1 MPPSSAAPSSL
12 GTRQRAKQ
20 ACETCKQRK
29 RKCDG
34 KQPCGFCVR
43 YEYDCAFDS
52 QPRKRVATGSTRHVP
67 GRETTRSTEEL
78 PGQLSNEIEISQQRM
93 EATSGTAFPH
103 VLGLKLNPRDAPGV
117 YGISWNLG
125 LREEPT
131 RHFTNLTTLLTH
143 AEMNRYAFIYF
154 DHIHPIYAILSKD
167 SLDEEISLRWQNPHV
182 IGSYDPVLCGVA
194 ALGSVFSGTEN
205 QPHPREAEIVQCA
218 KEMLEATSVM
228 KRPLL
233 HHATAWVLRT
243 LYLRTTNSPHASW
256 MASCTAMHII
266 EATGAHQDP
275 QSRSS
280 VYFDTR
286 DTGGDCDIPRR
297 LFWVTV
303 TLNAW
308 ISNEYGRS
316 RVSIRGMSCKK
327 PSRGDDNW
335 TRDLIGVY
343 EISQQLDQEHGN
355 DSANLLDC
363 LSRLEIPV
371 YGPDALQLSRV
382 NLVLTIYRRLRIS
395 CPSIPRDAQDR
406 IIDAAIVGLE
416 SAVGL
421 AEERGPWWHVANVP
435 FQVVC
440 TLLAMDSRESL
451 THIPQAMRSLRK
463 ISQQFHTASIRHAV
477 DVAESLVRLSRQNK
491 QNDLLDLNH
500 GLDSHDGQDNILNQ
514 SIYGIEEMLDEDGEP
529 DLDWDAFLSADIPL
543 FDTTSLNV
551 PGQTPN

>member
-1 MPPSSAAPSSL
+1 
-12 GTRQRAKQ
+12 
-20 ACETCKQRK
+20 
-29 RKCDG
+29 
-34 KQPCGFCVR
+34 
-43 YEYDCAFDS
+43 
-52 QPRKRVATGSTRHVP
+52 
-67 GRETTRSTEEL
+67 
-78 PGQLSNEIEISQQRM
+78 M

-125 LREEPT
+125 LRDEPT
-131 RHFTNLTTLLTH
+131 RAFTNLTNLLTH
-143 AEMNRYAFIYF
+143 AEMDHYTFIYL

-167 SLDEEISLRWQNPHV
+167 KLLEEIAVRWQNPDI

-194 ALGSVFSGTEN
+194 ALGSLFSGPES

-218 KEMLEATSVM
+218 REMLEMTSM
-228 KRPLL
+228 IKRPLL

-275 QSRSS
+275 QSGSL
-280 VYFDTR
+280 VYLDTH
-286 DTGGDCDIPRR
+286 DTGGDCDIPRS

-316 RVSIRGMSCKK
+316 RVSIRGVTCKK
-327 PSRGDDNW
+327 PLHGDGNW
-335 TRDLIGVY
+335 TADLISVY

-395 CPSIPRDAQDR
+395 CPIIPKDAQAR

-416 SAVGL
+416 SAVEL
-421 AEERGPWWHVANVP
+421 SEERGPWWHVANVP

-451 THIPQAMRSLRK
+451 MHIPQAMRSLRK
-463 ISQQFHTASIRHAV
+463 VSQQFHTASIRHAV
-477 DVAESLVRLSRQNK
+477 DVAESLIRLSRQNK
-491 QNDLLDLNH
+491 QNELLDLNQA
-500 GLDSHDGQDNILNQ
+500 LDSHDGEDNILNQ
-514 SIYGIEEMLDEDGEP
+514 SIYGIQEMLDEDGEP

-543 FDTTSLNV
+543 FDNTSLNA
-551 PGQTPN
+551 PGQPSN